1 MKTITTLFFY
11 LIIVVNT
18 CFSFGQTTNIKSVN
32 NTEQKKIFK
41 YRKYNHVKNLYARL
55 ASPVTE
61 LCIKHRVPPAAVLSI
76 ISLES
81 GWGQGYI
88 GNITGN
94 FLSLNA
100 VGNNAELPALKMPQ
114 NRKTKEIL
122 IDPKKIA
129 KLSTDQIVWVQRP
142 ASLKK
147 DYRPKG
153 IAGTKD
159 NLDFFLKNPTQLTQA
174 NLANVTDFV
183 TRFISYTSR
192 IKAYNQARKLLDDEI
207 EKHGINILFNKE
219 LNERFVKTIG
229 GRPNSFNFRE
239 TWPKKVLNIL
249 KNVGANELAKDI
261 YFNKIPFEQAW

>member
-1 MKTITTLFFY
+1 MKTITIRFLYFTVLLFAS
-11 LIIVVNT
+11 
-18 CFSFGQTTNIKSVN
+18 CSFAQTTNFTTK
-32 NTEQKKIFK
+32 TEQKKNFK
-41 YRKYNHVKNLYARL
+41 YRKYNHVKKLYARL
-55 ASPVTE
+55 AAPVTE
-61 LCIKHRVPPAAVLSI
+61 LCIQHKVPPAAVLSI

-114 NRKTKEIL
+114 NRKTKKIL
-122 IDPKKIA
+122 IDKKAIA
-129 KLSTDQIVWVQRP
+129 KLTKDEIVWVQRP
-142 ASLKK
+142 SSLKK
-147 DYRPKG
+147 DYRPKN
-153 IAGTKD
+153 IAGTKE
-159 NLDFFLKNPTQLTQA
+159 NLDFFLNNPTRLTQA
-174 NLANVTDFV
+174 NLENVTDFV

-207 EKHGINILFNKE
+207 EKNGIEVLFNPQ
-219 LNERFVKTIG
+219 LNEKFVKTIG

-249 KNVGANELAKDI
+249 RNVGANELAKDI
-261 YFNKIPFEQAW
+261 YFNKTPFEQAW